1 MGDVSAISSAIWQR
15 DPKPS
20 GLLLLMGLML
30 RLVLPIGAEVVPGRG
45 I

>member
-1 MGDVSAISSAIWQR
+1 MPITIIMMIV
-15 DPKPS
+15 
-20 GLLLLMGLML
+20 LLLMVLML